1 MKNKIIIINLF
12 ILAIIFIHCSK
23 NNNNNILAK
32 YNGGQLTQSEL
43 IARISKNKFDK
54 VSVSKSFIN
63 TIQEYANKKIVFDH
77 SDKLIDDKG
86 VNNEIQRIAND
97 QKLKQVLDNLLKN
110 YTINDS
116 IIDFIYS
123 SELTKYTIQDIV
135 ITHRLSYSQHKDRS
149 PKEAY
154 EIAKHIRGRIETK
167 QISFDEA
174 VSIYAE
180 HPSVELRKGIMGPL
194 PYGKLPKEFN
204 DLIWQS
210 SPGDI
215 VGTIETK
222 IVYHVFKT
230 LKKENEDASQI
241 KNRKKAI
248 KNEIKGGR
256 YGYLDE
262 YTDTQADK
270 WFRLFGGEIY
280 IENIDT
286 LWQIADNIGLFEIP
300 NGVSILRLNETGYT
314 KPVAKINN
322 QILNVDWFIKKAE
335 EHGTFKKS
343 RFVKGYFLYN
353 TLKDL
358 LHRHSSIMWFDKSNT
373 IFNHQI
379 TDQSI
384 KIKQENYLFETFM
397 KQEMKKDSTLTN
409 SVILNRLAIK
419 YDLEINNDV
428 INPN

>member
-215 VGTIETK
+215 VGPIETK
-222 IVYHVFKT
+222 FGYHVFKT
-230 LKKENEDASQI
+230 LKKENVDASQV
-241 KNRKKAI
+241 KNRKKSI

-262 YTDTQADK
+262 YTDTEADK

-280 IENIDT
+280 IIEFVVDT
-286 LWQIADNIGLFEIP
+286 
-300 NGVSILRLNETGYT
+300 
-314 KPVAKINN
+314 IN
-322 QILNVDWFIKKAE
+322 VVTE
-335 EHGTFKKS
+335 
-343 RFVKGYFLYN
+343 
-353 TLKDL
+353 
-358 LHRHSSIMWFDKSNT
+358 
-373 IFNHQI
+373 
-379 TDQSI
+379 
-384 KIKQENYLFETFM
+384 
-397 KQEMKKDSTLTN
+397 
-409 SVILNRLAIK
+409 
-419 YDLEINNDV
+419 
-428 INPN
+428 